1 MYRVNTLPIKLYSH
15 LLILNYFFIAELPPP
30 ETYKKIILEE
40 DIDGDGLIVLADL
53 QHLRDTD
60 KKVTSGSEEKIEFNS
75 YEGTETPME
84 PGILSKAPSSA
95 KSVTV
100 ATASIVGLAMILFL
114 LTYAALKWKQQRTIV
129 HKKTFGDERIPSPV
143 FENRK
148 VKKNCSSRSIS
159 PMLPTSN
166 IYTMNTLDSQ
176 TGKDSPEY
184 MWDTLRKPFQ

>member
-1 MYRVNTLPIKLYSH
+1 MISEISPAGI
-15 LLILNYFFIAELPPP
+15 
-30 ETYKKIILEE
+30 YKKITLEE
-40 DIDGDGLIVLADL
+40 DVDGDGVIVLEDL
-53 QHLRDTD
+53 QQLKESDHHDAFN
-60 KKVTSGSEEKIEFNS
+60 SEEKIEFHTL
-75 YEGTETPME
+75 ERAEILE
-84 PGILSKAPSSA
+84 PGILNKTPSSA

-114 LTYAALKWKQQRTIV
+114 LTYAALKWRQQRTV
-129 HKKTFGDERIPSPV
+129 SHKKTFCDERIPSPV

-176 TGKDSPEY
+176 NGKDSPEY